1 MKESLWGYYLV
12 LLGIMVSTVMI
23 LMSNMVTTNQQDY
36 YLLKEVT
43 RASMIDSIDFS
54 YYREYQSIRI
64 NSDKFVE
71 VFLRRFSESISKTN
85 TYKVDFYSIVE
96 NPPSVSIRVTS
107 NTGDYHIAGDTTNVD
122 VINSIDAILES
133 NNVAT
138 ASQVMYSIP
147 YESCDESNYISSD
160 YKYCQLSNRA
170 EINIGEN
177 SYIQNQ
183 IKKTLGKTSLDQ
195 SKIKISNIE
204 YLTTLKNEND
214 LTYYV
219 KHYSEMY
226 NRKISNDDI
235 AKELSVDT
243 NFKNSTQQKFANVKN
258 VNITMKKIS
267 TDSGDRYYLA
277 YGLNFNCDGV
287 YQIEVKNNACL
298 IGLKY
303 TVYFYYDE

>member
-122 VINSIDAILES
+122 VINNIDAILES

-204 YLTTLKNEND
+204 YLTTLKNEKD
-214 LTYYV
+214 LIYYV
-219 KHYSEMY
+219 ENYSEMY

-243 NFKNSTQQKFANVKN
+243 NFKKSTQKFANVKN

-303 TVYFYYDE
+303 KVYFYYDE

>member
-204 YLTTLKNEND
+204 YLTTLKDKDD
-214 LTYYV
+214 LEYYV

-226 NRKISNDDI
+226 NRKISSDDI
-235 AKELSVDT
+235 AQKLLTD
-243 NFKNSTQQKFANVKN
+243 NSFEISTSKFANVKN

-303 TVYFYYDE
+303 KVYFYYDE

>member
-122 VINSIDAILES
+122 VINNIDAILES

-204 YLTTLKNEND
+204 YLTTLKNEKD

-219 KHYSEMY
+219 ENYSEMY

-243 NFKNSTQQKFANVKN
+243 NFKKSTQKFANVKN

-303 TVYFYYDE
+303 KVYFYYDE

>member
-122 VINSIDAILES
+122 VINNIDAILES

-147 YESCDESNYISSD
+147 YESCDESNYISKD
-160 YKYCQLSNRA
+160 NNYCQLSNRA

-219 KHYSEMY
+219 EHYSEMY

-287 YQIEVKNNACL
+287 YQIGDKNNACL

-303 TVYFYYDE
+303 KVYFYYDE

>member
-122 VINSIDAILES
+122 VINNIDAILES

-147 YESCDESNYISSD
+147 YESCDVSNYISSD

-204 YLTTLKNEND
+204 YLTTLKNEKD

-219 KHYSEMY
+219 ENYSEMY

-243 NFKNSTQQKFANVKN
+243 NFKKSTQQKFANVKN

-303 TVYFYYDE
+303 KVYFYYDE

>member
-54 YYREYQSIRI
+54 YYREYQSIKI

-160 YKYCQLSNRA
+160 YNYCQLTNRA

-204 YLTTLKNEND
+204 YLTTLKDEND
-214 LTYYV
+214 LEHYV
-219 KHYSEMY
+219 EHYSEMY

-235 AKELSVDT
+235 ANDLLKDSKFIDSAV
-243 NFKNSTQQKFANVKN
+243 QKFANVKN

-267 TDSGDRYYLA
+267 TDSVDRYYLA

-303 TVYFYYDE
+303 KVYFYYDE

>member
-54 YYREYQSIRI
+54 YYREYQSIKI

-160 YKYCQLSNRA
+160 YNYCQLTNRA

-204 YLTTLKNEND
+204 YLTTLKNEKD

-219 KHYSEMY
+219 ENYSEMY

-243 NFKNSTQQKFANVKN
+243 NFKKSTQQKFANVKN

-267 TDSGDRYYLA
+267 TDSGDKYYLA

-287 YQIEVKNNACL
+287 YQIGDKNNACL

-303 TVYFYYDE
+303 KVYFYYDE

>member
-71 VFLRRFSESISKTN
+71 VFLRRISESISKTN

-287 YQIEVKNNACL
+287 YQMEDKNNACL

-303 TVYFYYDE
+303 KVYFYYDE